1 MINVKRFFIIIILIF
16 SFISGCAKKHSE
28 GKYHCPMHP
37 AVVSDRPGTCPI
49 CNMDLVPIKNS
60 DEHKDHGSASAGS
73 VQISES
79 SENEL
84 GIRTVQVKK
93 SPLSKVIYSA
103 GTVSYEPDIY
113 SAVLEMQIGG
123 AFSSSARLKLEQ
135 MGVSESFIREWV
147 SRDPKELIVGG
158 KGTAHIV
165 SVLYENE
172 FSSVKTGSSVQV
184 TSASLPG
191 RIFKG
196 TVRHIDRIPDAK
208 TRTLKVWTDVKDAE
222 NLLKP
227 QMFVKTEISS
237 GTGEGLTVPVS
248 SVIDTGERQIVYVR
262 TGKGKFSQRNV
273 RTGVEAGDVLE
284 IKEGLSEGE
293 EIAEYGI
300 FFIDSESRLK
310 NSEETP
316 KKEQE
321 HSHD

>member
-1 MINVKRFFIIIILIF
+1 MKNIIKYIIMVIILF
-16 SFISGCAKKHSE
+16 SFLGECTKTHSDK
-28 GKYHCPMHP
+28 KYHCPMHP

-49 CNMDLVPIKNS
+49 CNMDLVPIRKD
-60 DEHKDHGSASAGS
+60 DEHKDHGSHSSGT

-79 SENEL
+79 AENEL

-93 SPLSKVIYSA
+93 NSLSRVIYSA

-113 SAVLEMQIGG
+113 SALLEYQIGG

-135 MGVSESFIREWV
+135 MGVSESFIREWG
-147 SRDPKELIVGG
+147 SRDAKELIVGG
-158 KGTAHIV
+158 KETAHIV
-165 SVLYENE
+165 SILYENE
-172 FSSVKTGSSVQV
+172 FSSVKTGSSVQA

-196 TVRHIDRIPDAK
+196 TVKHIDRIPDVK
-208 TRTLKVWTDVKDAE
+208 TRTLKVWTDVKDPE

-227 QMFVKTEISS
+227 QMFVKTEIAS

-248 SVIDTGERQIVYVR
+248 SVIDTGERQIVYVKV
-262 TGKGKFSQRNV
+262 GKGKFAQRNV

-284 IKEGLSEGE
+284 IREGLSEGE

-316 KKEQE
+316 KKE

>member
-1 MINVKRFFIIIILIF
+1 MKYIKKSFIMIILLF
-16 SFISGCAKKHSE
+16 SVLTECTKSHSE
-28 GKYHCPMHP
+28 KKYHCPMHP

-49 CNMDLVPIKNS
+49 CNMDLVPIKQS
-60 DEHKDHGSASAGS
+60 EDHKDHGSVPAGT

-113 SAVLEMQIGG
+113 SAVLEVQIGG

-135 MGVSESFIREWV
+135 MGVSESFIREWA
-147 SRDPKELIVGG
+147 SKDPKELILGG

-165 SVLYENE
+165 SILYENE
-172 FSSVKTGSSVQV
+172 FSSVKTGSAVQV
-184 TSASLPG
+184 TSASVPG
-191 RIFKG
+191 HIFKG

-227 QMFVKTEISS
+227 QMFVKTEIAS

-248 SVIDTGERQIVYVR
+248 SVIDTGERQIVYVKV
-262 TGKGKFSQRNV
+262 GKGKFSQRNV
-273 RTGVEAGDVLE
+273 RTGIEAGDVLE

-316 KKEQE
+316 KKE